1 MLVEKERAAEDW
13 SKQIKLE
20 AQREAFKS
28 VPSGHVLFKTLFLDS
43 RDTATPLFCP
53 SELIMLF
60 SRLYFG
66 YAFVNAIITLHSH
79 YFFKSLPF
87 TKL

>member
-1 MLVEKERAAEDW
+1 MLFEKERPAEGR
-13 SKQIKLE
+13 SKHIKLE
-20 AQREAFKS
+20 AQRPRGPEAFKS

-43 RDTATPLFCP
+43 PDTATPLFCP

-66 YAFVNAIITLHSH
+66 YAFVKCNHHTARQL
-79 YFFKSLPF
+79 FL
-87 TKL
+87 